1 MEVGAGIAFEIDGG
15 IVEVG
20 GGGGGNSPAPGIPGD
35 GVDTDGVGCGGGGG
49 GGAVVGGRGG
59 AARLGAAGGTEG
71 AGGAGGAGGASG
83 AAGIE
88 VCENLAGARVR
99 GGGGGLGLALKL
111 GGLAGGGAG
120 GRGFVVRGPGRGG
133 TGTDGLGGLGAV
145 AVGGRGAG
153 GRNDGAGPGGGGGG
167 GRTVGA
173 DRAGAVVPLTD
184 RSFGRPAAK
193 MSPMPTGGPPGA
205 TGGRGGRAC
214 MGEGPPPPEGAVPD
228 VFPATVGADRSFV
241 CTFFRVLPFLI
252 ASCSAASMV
261 NSVTSGSG
269 AQCLLRSR
277 VMPTGMGPRLGS
289 VRSRRGRNLVVGFF
303 AGLNIPSRRAMRD
316 TWST

>member
-15 IVEVG
+15 IVEA
-20 GGGGGNSPAPGIPGD
+20 GGGGNSPAPGIPGD

-153 GRNDGAGPGGGGGG
+153 GRNDGAEPGGGG

>member
-1 MEVGAGIAFEIDGG
+1 M
-15 IVEVG
+15 
-20 GGGGGNSPAPGIPGD
+20 
-35 GVDTDGVGCGGGGG
+35 
-49 GGAVVGGRGG
+49 
-59 AARLGAAGGTEG
+59 
-71 AGGAGGAGGASG
+71 
-83 AAGIE
+83 
-88 VCENLAGARVR
+88 R

-120 GRGFVVRGPGRGG
+120 GRGFVVRGPGGGG

-153 GRNDGAGPGGGGGG
+153 GRNDGAEPGGGGGG

-173 DRAGAVVPLTD
+173 DRAGSCVPLID

-205 TGGRGGRAC
+205 TGGRGGGAC

-261 NSVTSGSG
+261 NSVTSCSG

-289 VRSRRGRNLVVGFF
+289 VRARRGWNLVVGFF

>member
-15 IVEVG
+15 IVEA
-20 GGGGGNSPAPGIPGD
+20 GGGGNSPAPGMPGD

-120 GRGFVVRGPGRGG
+120 GRGFVVRGPGGGG
-133 TGTDGLGGLGAV
+133 TGTDGLGDLGAV

-173 DRAGAVVPLTD
+173 DRVGEGVPLTD

>member
-71 AGGAGGAGGASG
+71 AGGAGGAGGACG

-153 GRNDGAGPGGGGGG
+153 GRNDGAEPGGGG

-261 NSVTSGSG
+261 NSLTSGSG

>member
-20 GGGGGNSPAPGIPGD
+20 GGGGGNSPAPGMPGD

-71 AGGAGGAGGASG
+71 AGGAGGAGGACG

-153 GRNDGAGPGGGGGG
+153 GRNDGAEPGGGG

>member
-153 GRNDGAGPGGGGGG
+153 GRNDGAEPGGGG

>member
-153 GRNDGAGPGGGGGG
+153 GRNDGAEPGGGG

-173 DRAGAVVPLTD
+173 DRAGEGVPLTD

>member
-15 IVEVG
+15 IVEA
-20 GGGGGNSPAPGIPGD
+20 GGGGNSPAPGMPGD
-35 GVDTDGVGCGGGGG
+35 GVDTDGVGGGGG

-153 GRNDGAGPGGGGGG
+153 GRNDGAEPGGGG

>member
-15 IVEVG
+15 IVEA
-20 GGGGGNSPAPGIPGD
+20 GGGGNSPAPGMPGD

-71 AGGAGGAGGASG
+71 AGGAGGAGGACG

-153 GRNDGAGPGGGGGG
+153 GRNDGAEPGGGG

>member
-15 IVEVG
+15 IVEAG
-20 GGGGGNSPAPGIPGD
+20 GGGGGNSPAPGMPGD
-35 GVDTDGVGCGGGGG
+35 GVDTDGVGGGGG

-71 AGGAGGAGGASG
+71 AGGAGGAGG

-133 TGTDGLGGLGAV
+133 TGTEGLGGLGAV

-153 GRNDGAGPGGGGGG
+153 GRNDGAEPGGGG

-173 DRAGAVVPLTD
+173 DRAGAGVPLTD

-289 VRSRRGRNLVVGFF
+289 VRSRRDRNLVVGFF

>member
-35 GVDTDGVGCGGGGG
+35 GVDTDGVGCGGGG

-153 GRNDGAGPGGGGGG
+153 GRNDGAEPGGGG